1 MKIENAKIEKYSNYL
16 IGERRPFSK
25 GGNTKE
31 YRHYVTINKIKYSFK
46 ALGTRQWVYKQ
57 DTVSFKYETNGEF
70 KNIIN
75 NTLVTIDKK
84 GVTIV
89 RGIRDKV

>member
-1 MKIENAKIEKYSNYL
+1 MKIENAKIEEYSNCL
-16 IGERRPFSK
+16 IGKRRPFSK
-25 GGNTKE
+25 GERT
-31 YRHYVTINKIKYSFK
+31 RALHMHYVTINKIKYSFK

-57 DTVSFKYETNGEF
+57 DTVSFEYETNGEF

-89 RGIRDKV
+89 RGRGKV